1 MRADLHLHS
10 RFSDGSDNAQALAK
24 KIVEGGFSFVALTDH
39 DTDEGNTP
47 LASLLPESVRF
58 IPGIELTCIMPR
70 GRCHILGYGF
80 DEKSTALREA
90 IEEGKRRRRQK
101 LERRLAYLKDTH
113 GIVFGEEELASLY
126 ALKTVGKPHIASL
139 LVKRGM
145 AASIKDAID
154 RYMSH
159 GKIYAED
166 RLPADYAIKA
176 ILAAGGVPV
185 WAHPLG
191 GEGEAHLDAE
201 EFYAR
206 LAYLK
211 EEGIRGLECY
221 YSRYT
226 REESAFLLEAAEK
239 SRLLVSGGSDYH
251 GINKDIPIGTL
262 CADGEF
268 VSSERLTVLNLL

>member
-1 MRADLHLHS
+1 MKADLHLHS
-10 RFSDGSDNAQALAK
+10 RFSDGSDSAQALAR
-24 KIVEGGFSFVALTDH
+24 KIVEGGFSSVALTDH
-39 DTDEGNTP
+39 DTDEGNAP

-58 IPGIELTCIMPR
+58 IPGIEFTCIMPR
-70 GRCHILGYGF
+70 GRCHILGYSF
-80 DEKSTALREA
+80 DEKNAAFREA

-113 GIVFGEEELASLY
+113 GIVFDEIELASLY
-126 ALKTVGKPHIASL
+126 ALPTVGKPHIASL

-145 AASIKDAID
+145 AVSIKDAID
-154 RYMSH
+154 RYMSR

-201 EFYAR
+201 EFSAR

-211 EEGIRGLECY
+211 EKGIMGLECY

-226 REESAFLLEAAEK
+226 GEESAFLLEAAEK
-239 SRLLVSGGSDYH
+239 NGLLVSGGSDYH

-262 CADGEF
+262 CADGES
-268 VSSERLTVLNLL
+268 VSAEKLSVLSAL